1 MQIRWSEE
9 KNRLLKETNE
19 RETIIMTEE
28 IFTKSPLDKEEQWYE
43 NHSKE
48 FVPMRNQEQL
58 QKELMRS
65 APKNRE
71 SRKSPS
77 P

>member
-1 MQIRWSEE
+1 
-9 KNRLLKETNE
+9 
-19 RETIIMTEE
+19 MTEE

-43 NHSKE
+43 NQSKE

-71 SRKSPS
+71 SRKKIRHHKHRRSYNFLF
-77 P
+77 